1 MAAKE
6 HSPVKTLMIINTVLI
21 VGLIAV
27 ILFLPQK
34 TDGEKV
40 GYFLKDEDPAP
51 APTINPAVV

>member
-6 HSPVKTLMIINTVLI
+6 KSPVKTMMIANTILI
-21 VGLIAV
+21 VGILAV

-40 GYFLKDEDPAP
+40 GYFLPKPDPATP
-51 APTINPAVV
+51 PTTPTV